1 MKRRRG
7 LKNWRIQNFS
17 DEQLDLIHDATLRI
31 WKDDG
36 IRFRDEEALSIFK
49 RHGVKIDGEVVHI
62 DEKTFD
68 QSLES
73 VPSEFT
79 LHSRN
84 SEKNVTI
91 GGRSIALAPGYGCA
105 FIIDADGEHRKP
117 TIKDY
122 QNLVK
127 MVQTSRVI
135 NVNGQLMA
143 EPSDVHANDAHL
155 YMLFENIRLSDKP
168 FLGSTVSRRAAI
180 DSYHMASIAW
190 GGSDQL
196 KDKPVM
202 IGIISSLSPLQYS
215 SEMAGALIEYAKRGQ
230 VNMVGGLIMAG
241 STGPV
246 ELPGVIVLQNA
257 EFLAGIVLTQLINPG
272 TPIIYGGTSSITD
285 MRKATLSVGA
295 PEFSILQNAQA
306 QLAQYYDIPCR
317 GSGGI
322 TDSLVPDAQAALES
336 SISLNT
342 TLHSGSHFI
351 LHACGI
357 LGAFIGM
364 SFEKFVIDEEIL
376 AMLLKL
382 YTPIEINEETM
393 DLETIKEV
401 GIAGEY
407 LTHPKT
413 FQFCRSAFF
422 QSSIAKRMNYSGWVA
437 QGKKW
442 MHEMAAD
449 DVAHRLESYEKP
461 DIDPNMEFKL
471 QEYVEAHAMGGKPID
486 KQAQD
491 HKASS

>member
-1 MKRRRG
+1 MRRRKG
-7 LKNWRIQNFS
+7 LKNWRIQEFT
-17 DEQLDLIHDATLRI
+17 DEQLDLVHDATLRI
-31 WKDDG
+31 WKEDG
-36 IRFRDEEALSIFK
+36 VRFRDEEALSFFK
-49 RHGVKIDGEVVHI
+49 HHGATVDGDIVHI

-68 QSLES
+68 RAMAS
-73 VPSEFT
+73 VPSEFV
-79 LHSRN
+79 LHSPN
-84 SEKNVTI
+84 PEKNVVI

-117 TIKDY
+117 TLKDY

-143 EPSDVHANDAHL
+143 NPSDVPADDAHL
-155 YMLFENIRLSDKP
+155 YMLLDNIRLSDKP
-168 FLGSTVSRRAAI
+168 FLGSTMSRKAAV
-180 DSYHMASIAW
+180 DSYEMASIAW
-190 GGSDQL
+190 GGGDQL
-196 KDKPVM
+196 KDRPVM

-215 SEMAGALIEYAKRGQ
+215 AEMAGALIEYAKRGQ
-230 VNMVGGLIMAG
+230 VNMVGGLMMAG
-241 STGPV
+241 STGPI

-272 TPIIYGGTSSITD
+272 TPVIYGGTSSITD

-306 QLAQYYDIPCR
+306 QIAQYYDIPCR

-322 TDSLVPDAQAALES
+322 SDSLVPDAQAALES
-336 SISLNT
+336 AIALNT

-382 YTPIEINEETM
+382 YTPIEISEDTI
-393 DLETIKEV
+393 DLKTIQEV

-407 LTHPKT
+407 LSHPKT
-413 FQFCRSAFF
+413 FQFCTSAFF
-422 QSSIAKRMNYSGWVA
+422 QSSIAKLMNYSSWAA

-449 DVAHRLESYEKP
+449 EVANRLNSYEKP
-461 DIDPNMEFKL
+461 DIDPNMESEL
-471 QEYVEAHAMGGKPID
+471 EEYVEAHAKEGKPSA
-486 KQAQD
+486 KPGQD
-491 HKASS
+491 DSVRA